1 MNSAMTRQNYFFC
14 TWRPMICFE
23 FLYMSGKAIGF
34 FWILLFQ
41 EWAFFPCKKD
51 FFWYLKGLMM
61 KIILDW
67 WSTYFFNHL
76 SFLIIYIAIFWQFH
90 IILSMHGH
98 TGACCS
104 KRIISWQSGE
114 GKFTTICHCFSH
126 SPLLCEIWQL
136 ISTTN
141 LVYRLL
147 VPSAVKSL
155 HIGNKPII
163 KKHLIWVMRY
173 RFWKISIHPR

>member
-1 MNSAMTRQNYFFC
+1 
-14 TWRPMICFE
+14 MIDDQLI
-23 FLYMSGKAIGF
+23 FL
-34 FWILLFQ
+34 
-41 EWAFFPCKKD
+41 
-51 FFWYLKGLMM
+51 
-61 KIILDW
+61 IILV
-67 WSTYFFNHL
+67 
-76 SFLIIYIAIFWQFH
+76 FLIIYIAIFWQFH
-90 IILSMHGH
+90 IIILSMHGH

-155 HIGNKPII
+155 HIGINPII

-173 RFWKISIHPR
+173 RFWKVSIQRILSQIRRKLKKMTSWRNKPIQATTSMYVCLH

>member
-1 MNSAMTRQNYFFC
+1 
-14 TWRPMICFE
+14 MICFE
-23 FLYMSGKAIGF
+23 FLYMSGNAIVCFFGF
-34 FWILLFQ
+34 CCFKNEHFSNV
-41 EWAFFPCKKD
+41 KD
-51 FFWYLKGLMM
+51 FFWDLKGLTM
-61 KIILDW
+61 KIIFDW
-67 WSTYFFNHL
+67 RSTYFFNHL

-155 HIGNKPII
+155 HIGDKPII
-163 KKHLIWVMRY
+163 KVE
-173 RFWKISIHPR
+173 KI

>member
-1 MNSAMTRQNYFFC
+1 
-14 TWRPMICFE
+14 
-23 FLYMSGKAIGF
+23 
-34 FWILLFQ
+34 
-41 EWAFFPCKKD
+41 
-51 FFWYLKGLMM
+51 
-61 KIILDW
+61 
-67 WSTYFFNHL
+67 
-76 SFLIIYIAIFWQFH
+76 
-90 IILSMHGH
+90 MHGH

-155 HIGNKPII
+155 HIGDKPII
-163 KKHLIWVMRY
+163 KVEKILKGSLDWIPSPSPSVKIQIMGGKVFLRCKGKTLLGVVNKLLKTKSLCWHHPVMLCQY
-173 RFWKISIHPR
+173 YLK

>member
-1 MNSAMTRQNYFFC
+1 
-14 TWRPMICFE
+14 
-23 FLYMSGKAIGF
+23 MSGIAIDFLDSPVSCCFKNEHVFHEEDMF
-34 FWILLFQ
+34 FG
-41 EWAFFPCKKD
+41 D
-51 FFWYLKGLMM
+51 LKGLTM

-155 HIGNKPII
+155 HIGDKPII

-173 RFWKISIHPR
+173 RFWKIKIQRILIQIKSQGNSIANLENV

>member
-1 MNSAMTRQNYFFC
+1 
-14 TWRPMICFE
+14 
-23 FLYMSGKAIGF
+23 
-34 FWILLFQ
+34 
-41 EWAFFPCKKD
+41 
-51 FFWYLKGLMM
+51 M
-61 KIILDW
+61 KITLIDDQLIFLIILV
-67 WSTYFFNHL
+67 
-76 SFLIIYIAIFWQFH
+76 FLIIYIAIFWQFH
-90 IILSMHGH
+90 IIILSMHGH

-155 HIGNKPII
+155 HIGDNPII
-163 KKHLIWVMRY
+163 KKHFIWVMRY
-173 RFWKISIHPR
+173 RFWTNLIKWPTSLYFCL

>member
-1 MNSAMTRQNYFFC
+1 
-14 TWRPMICFE
+14 
-23 FLYMSGKAIGF
+23 MSKF
-34 FWILLFQ
+34 RVDN
-41 EWAFFPCKKD
+41 EE
-51 FFWYLKGLMM
+51 
-61 KIILDW
+61 
-67 WSTYFFNHL
+67 
-76 SFLIIYIAIFWQFH
+76 SFSLLIIIYFEICWQFQ

-147 VPSAVKSL
+147 VPSAVKIL
-155 HIGNKPII
+155 HIGDNPII

-173 RFWKISIHPR
+173 RFWKISIQKILSSKQKHLDKVVPGTIIIFEQPIALQCNK